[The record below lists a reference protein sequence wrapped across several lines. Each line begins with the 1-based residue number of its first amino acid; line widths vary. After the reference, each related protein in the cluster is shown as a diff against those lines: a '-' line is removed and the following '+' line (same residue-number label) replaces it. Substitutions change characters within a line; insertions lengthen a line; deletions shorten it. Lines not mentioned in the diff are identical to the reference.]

1 MPMNIKDVCF
11 LGIVDTT
18 RKIHLSY
25 KYNEIDTAAL
35 LSAMDEETGD
45 IFIFKEQ
52 TVFVSRMNDICVLL
66 VAMPES
72 NEIFVAAAFDALIAS
87 LSKIIKNWCID
98 RIAEK
103 YDQLVLV
110 FHEFVF
116 KGIILTD
123 QSEDLN
129 SRVMKR
135 SFENVNAIK
144 VNKGFA
150 SFLNKATKS
159 LRK

>member
-1 MPMNIKDVCF
+1 MSIKDVCF
-11 LGIVDTT
+11 LAIVDTSK
-18 RKIHLSY
+18 KIHLSC
-25 KYNEIDTAAL
+25 KYNEIDTDAL
-35 LSAMDEETGD
+35 LAAMEEETGD
-45 IFIFKEQ
+45 VFIFKEQ
-52 TVFVSRMNDICVLL
+52 TVFVSRMNEICVLL
-66 VAMPES
+66 VAMPDS
-72 NEIFVAAAFDALIAS
+72 NEIFVSAAFEALVAS
-87 LSKIIKNWCID
+87 LSKIIKNWTID
-98 RIAEK
+98 RISEK

-116 KGIILTD
+116 KGIILID
-123 QSEDLN
+123 QSEELN